1 MDRLKYERATAGMI
15 GSVAI
20 ISYVANYVLRNM
32 LSVLTPYIV
41 KSSNYTKEYLALLSS
56 AYMFAYA
63 IGQLVNGF
71 IGDFIKPRVMVFLG
85 LCFAGAATLVFP
97 FASYNVLKYAC
108 FIVLGYGLSMMRG
121 PLMKVISENMK
132 AEYARITCVFFT
144 FASFAGPLIA
154 GIIAMTGN
162 WKAAFVIAGGI
173 AICVAFLAYMSFR
186 MLEKHHRIQN
196 LEVPKTGNLDV
207 FGIFKIKGF
216 FFYLLIA
223 CVVEIGAISISFWIP
238 TFLNEYVQLSE
249 AKSNMIYSF
258 ISFARALVPFATLW
272 IYKIFRE
279 QDVLIM
285 KYAYLIAGAAF
296 AVALFVPAGIGTVV
310 FLLIALLMNSIVT
323 ALLWSIYIPSLGKTG
338 HVSSANGV
346 IDCMGYLAASIATI
360 IFAKVA
366 EAFGWQG
373 MIISWGAVSL
383 TGCIVAWITN
393 GKQKQHERTCGK
405 E

>member
-1 MDRLKYERATAGMI
+1 MDCLKYERTTAGMI
-15 GSVAI
+15 GFAAI

-41 KSSNYTKEYLALLSS
+41 KNSSYTKEYLALLSS

-71 IGDFIKPRVMVFLG
+71 IGDFIKPRIMVFLG
-85 LCFAGAATLVFP
+85 LCFTGIATLAFP
-97 FASYNVLKYAC
+97 FVSYDVLKYAC
-108 FIVLGYGLSMMRG
+108 FIVIGYGLSMMRG

-132 AEYARITCVFFT
+132 PEYARITCVFFT

-154 GIIAMTGN
+154 GIIAMIGN
-162 WKAAFVIAGGI
+162 WKTAFVIAGGI
-173 AICVAFLAYMSFR
+173 AICIAFLTYMSFK
-186 MLEKHHRIQN
+186 MMEKHHRIKN
-196 LEVPKTGNLDV
+196 PKVLKSGKLDV

-216 FFYLLIA
+216 SFYLLIA

-238 TFLNEYVQLSE
+238 AFLNEYVQLSE

-258 ISFARALVPFATLW
+258 ISFARALMPFATLW
-272 IYKIFRE
+272 IYKIFQE
-279 QDVLIM
+279 QDSLIM
-285 KYAYLIAGAAF
+285 KYVYLIAGAAF
-296 AVALFVPAGIGTVV
+296 AMVLLVPVGIGTVV

-346 IDCMGYLAASIATI
+346 IDCTGYMAASIATM
-360 IFAKVA
+360 IFAKVVGS
-366 EAFGWQG
+366 FGWKG
-373 MIISWGAVSL
+373 MIIAWGTVSL
-383 TGCIVAWITN
+383 IGCIAAWITQR
-393 GKQKQHERTCGK
+393 KQEQDNLN
-405 E
+405 